1 MLIIL
6 YRKILQTD
14 LEKKR
19 GRKKLGSSEAIGRLG
34 LKNYPVGS
42 YSRLGSIICSSKKV
56 ILLLANAIKS

>member
-19 GRKKLGSSEAIGRLG
+19 EKKSGSLEAKGRLG
-34 LKNYPVGS
+34 LENYPVGS